1 MPIGLGADHSIGVS
15 RCAPQD
21 ATIEMVKATTTFF
34 ARERDPLHTADL
46 RLSRVP
52 QGRMGG
58 LLQLDFTGQIDIRT
72 IAPSAMDGAPLPREG
87 LADRAQRRSIQSP
100 TLMDIHMRC
109 AGLPNL
115 PI

>member
-1 MPIGLGADHSIGVS
+1 MLIGLGGDHSIGVS
-15 RCAPQD
+15 CCAPQG
-21 ATIEMVKATTTFF
+21 ATIELVKATTTFF
-34 ARERDPLHTADL
+34 ARERDPLHRCL
-46 RLSRVP
+46 RLSRVR

-87 LADRAQRRSIQSP
+87 LADRAQRRSIPSP
-100 TLMDIHMRC
+100 TLMDVHMRC